1 VSSAV
6 ISFVILF
13 FMKKRN
19 KTAGKLMILE
29 NGDAISA
36 ETEEIQNRIRE
47 RAYELSQMRGHA
59 GREMDDWLSAEADVI
74 VVPPIHMVEKD
85 GSFEVQ
91 IAAPGIDLT
100 DVQVMATT
108 SEMLVKCP
116 RRHTHE
122 GEAGKLHIC
131 DFKPAMLFRSFRFP
145 EPIDLGSLNL
155 DFVDGM
161 LRITADKVSSATMRS
176 TPRKRTA
183 RKTATA
189 RAKPGAA

>member
-1 VSSAV
+1 VSSAP

-13 FMKKRN
+13 FMKKRT
-19 KTAGKLMILE
+19 KTAGRLMLLE

-36 ETEEIQNRIRE
+36 ETEEIQIRIRE

-59 GREMDDWLSAEADVI
+59 GREMEDWLAAESDVI
-74 VVPPIHMVEKD
+74 AVPPIHMVEKD
-85 GSFEVQ
+85 GAFEVQ

-100 DVQVMATT
+100 DVQVMTT
-108 SEMLVKCP
+108 TREMLVKCL

-122 GEAGKLHIC
+122 HETGKLHIC

-145 EPIDLGSLNL
+145 ETIDLGSLNIDL
-155 DFVDGM
+155 TDGM
-161 LRITADKVSSATMRS
+161 LRITAQKESSAAMRS
-176 TPRKRTA
+176 ATRKRPT
-183 RKTATA
+183 RKAATA